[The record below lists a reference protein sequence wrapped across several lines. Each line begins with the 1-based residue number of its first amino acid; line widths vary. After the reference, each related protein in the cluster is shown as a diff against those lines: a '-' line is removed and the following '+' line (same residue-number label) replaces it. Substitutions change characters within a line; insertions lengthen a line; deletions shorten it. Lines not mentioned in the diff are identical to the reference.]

1 MLIRIAS
8 GRKLNM
14 DWYTISNINE
24 LDTPALVVYPDRV
37 RENIRRAIEMV
48 GDPARLRP
56 HVKTHK
62 SPQVTR
68 MMLEAG
74 IQKFKCATIAE
85 AEMLALEGAPDVLLA
100 YQPIGP
106 KVGRLIALIQK
117 FPDTTFSC
125 LIDSPE
131 AARAMSATFFAVG
144 LLVPVWLDINVGMDR
159 TGIAPGPA
167 AAELYRVAAALPGI
181 APVGLHAY
189 DGHIRDSDP
198 VARAKRCDAAFET
211 VLALRKEIVGAMGAG
226 AGAGKSDAGKDTG
239 KSDVGGGTATI
250 GTAAGAEGLQI
261 IAGGSPT
268 FPIHARRAAEIQC
281 SPGTFVYWDKGYGD
295 QFPDQPFEP
304 AALVVTRVI
313 SLRGQTR
320 LCLDLGHKS
329 ISAEN
334 EISKRVGFINGPE
347 LTPFGQSEEHLV
359 VDAKDGSSPSRNF
372 KIGDVFYGVPYHI
385 CPTVAL
391 YDRACT
397 VENGKL
403 GADWRNIARD
413 RKLSI

>member
-1 MLIRIAS
+1 
-8 GRKLNM
+8 M
-14 DWYTISNINE
+14 DWYTISNIAG
-24 LDTPALVVYPDRV
+24 LDTPALVVYPERV
-37 RENIRRAIEMV
+37 RENIRLAIEMV

-74 IQKFKCATIAE
+74 IRQFKCATIAE

-106 KVGRLIALIQK
+106 KVERLVALIRKYPNTQ
-117 FPDTTFSC
+117 FSC
-125 LIDSPE
+125 LIDNPQ
-131 AARAMSATFFAVG
+131 AARAMAGVFAAAG
-144 LLVPVWLDINVGMDR
+144 LVVPVWLDMNVGMDR

-167 AAELYRVAAALPGI
+167 AVQLYREAAASEGI
-181 APVGLHAY
+181 RPVGLHAY

-198 VARAKRCDAAFET
+198 IARARRCDAAFET
-211 VLALRKEIVGAMGAG
+211 ILALREAIGNDLKIIV
-226 AGAGKSDAGKDTG
+226 
-239 KSDVGGGTATI
+239 
-250 GTAAGAEGLQI
+250 
-261 IAGGSPT
+261 GGSPT
-268 FPIHARRAAEIQC
+268 FPIHARRAVNAGKANPTEPVPIQC

-295 QFPDQPFEP
+295 QFPDQPFIP

-313 SLRGQTR
+313 SLRGERR

-334 EISKRVGFINGPE
+334 EISRRVGLLNGPG
-347 LTPFGQSEEHLV
+347 LTPVGHSEEHLV
-359 VDAKDGSSPSRNF
+359 VETTIENDPGRNF
-372 KIGDVFYGVPYHI
+372 QIGDVFYGIPYHI

-391 YDRACT
+391 YERAYL
-397 VENGKL
+397 VEDGKV
-403 GADWRNIARD
+403 GADWCNIARD
-413 RKLSI
+413 RKLTV

>member
-1 MLIRIAS
+1 M
-8 GRKLNM
+8 NM
-14 DWYTISNINE
+14 DWYTISNIDG

-74 IQKFKCATIAE
+74 IRQFKCATIAE

-106 KVGRLIALIQK
+106 KLERLVALIRK
-117 FPDTTFSC
+117 FPNTQFSC
-125 LIDSPE
+125 LIDNPG
-131 AARAMSATFFAVG
+131 AGRAMAGVFAAAG
-144 LLVPVWLDINVGMDR
+144 LVVPVWLDINVGMDR

-167 AAELYRVAAALPGI
+167 AVQLYREAAESEGI
-181 APVGLHAY
+181 NPVGLHAY

-198 VARAKRCDAAFET
+198 TARAQRCDAAFGT
-211 VLALRKEIVGAMGAG
+211 LLALREAIAADLPLAATSSV
-226 AGAGKSDAGKDTG
+226 
-239 KSDVGGGTATI
+239 GGTATSSSA
-250 GTAAGAEGLQI
+250 GRTAIKI

-295 QFPDQPFEP
+295 QFPDQPFIP

-313 SLRGQTR
+313 SLRGETR

-334 EISKRVGFINGPE
+334 EITKRVGFLNGTG
-347 LTPFGQSEEHLV
+347 LTPVGQSEEHLV
-359 VDAKDGSSPSRNF
+359 VESAVENGPSRSF
-372 KIGDVFYGVPYHI
+372 QIGDVFYGVPYHI

-391 YDRACT
+391 YERAFI
-397 VENGKL
+397 VENGKV
-403 GADWRNIARD
+403 GADWCNIARD
-413 RKLSI
+413 RKLTL